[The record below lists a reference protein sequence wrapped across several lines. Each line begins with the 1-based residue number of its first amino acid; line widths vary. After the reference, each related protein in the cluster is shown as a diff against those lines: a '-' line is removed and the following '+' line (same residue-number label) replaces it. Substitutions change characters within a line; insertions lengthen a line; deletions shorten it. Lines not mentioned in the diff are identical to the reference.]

1 MAMMIKVFEASS
13 DHSQQLLRKL
23 LGSFEILGWR
33 IWVDAGVEGLGTR
46 GLLEHFQVVAPTTW
60 LDWRGARKKR
70 TSEEIQVSVVSFYVS
85 TVTSLSDQNWV
96 LSVDL
101 ATLAACW
108 CGCGLSQQSRLYMVD
123 T

>member
-46 GLLEHFQVVAPTTW
+46 GLLEHFQGGRPGTLPLGILFASVG
-60 LDWRGARKKR
+60 LDCSW
-70 TSEEIQVSVVSFYVS
+70 
-85 TVTSLSDQNWV
+85 
-96 LSVDL
+96 
-101 ATLAACW
+101 
-108 CGCGLSQQSRLYMVD
+108 GLSNIGSATFLVLFFQSY
-123 T
+123 